1 MNSRKVSSSRMG
13 TMLNLAMLAGLL
25 SVSSGLAAAST
36 LESFETCQSEAEVA
50 YGSVD
55 QRAEVR
61 LDGVRK
67 SGKQLRL
74 KVFTPE
80 GEKLTVLCN
89 VDRRSG
95 EVVSMDPPARDSES
109 ASLPSSD

>member
-13 TMLNLAMLAGLL
+13 PMLSLAMLAGLL

-36 LESFETCQSEAEVA
+36 LESFETCKSEAEVA

-74 KVFTPE
+74 RVFTPE
-80 GEKLTVLCN
+80 GEKLTVSCN

-95 EVVSMDPPARDSES
+95 EVVSMDPPVVSALSE
-109 ASLPSSD
+109 SLPSSD